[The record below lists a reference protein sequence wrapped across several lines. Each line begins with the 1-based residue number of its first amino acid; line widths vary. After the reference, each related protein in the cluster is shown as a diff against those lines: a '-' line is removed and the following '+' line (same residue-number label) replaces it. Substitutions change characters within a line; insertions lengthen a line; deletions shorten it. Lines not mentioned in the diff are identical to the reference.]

1 MYIKKGTINPG
12 DLITAD
18 NGTCFNGKEITV
30 TKVITDADGVITKL
44 SYSQGVGELSCT
56 CGSNFDKIRILI
68 KKTTIMQKLSSFIE
82 RQLDE
87 DTSKLYK
94 SGLINGN
101 LELTADG
108 KKELEAILYFANKQE
123 LVKVADKL
131 IAETDK

>member
-1 MYIKKGTINPG
+1 
-12 DLITAD
+12 
-18 NGTCFNGKEITV
+18 
-30 TKVITDADGVITKL
+30 
-44 SYSQGVGELSCT
+44 
-56 CGSNFDKIRILI
+56 
-68 KKTTIMQKLSSFIE
+68 MQKLSSFIE

-101 LELTADG
+101 LELTVDG
-108 KKELEAILYFANKQE
+108 KKELEAILYFANKKE